1 MVSRGLFY
9 FVTAILF
16 LAGILLIAYQRI
28 TFNIPFT
35 PDVQKEIW
43 TVEAKVEFEPKDN
56 DASEVVL
63 ALPAVQPGFTELKQN
78 TASLGY
84 GVNYVNKDGSNFV
97 EWTKRNPK
105 GLQILYYRADILV
118 DDEAHDSSMI
128 VPALEPNTE
137 PEPYATAMSEIAQI
151 ALQRSSGPFSFA
163 SQVIHEINQDSEITA
178 LLFSKYK
185 RAELLVHIL
194 NVGQV
199 HARTIGVLELR
210 DGRRNQKLKK
220 YVAVFDGTQY
230 RVFDPNSGRTGLDK
244 NQLIWNDNG
253 NSLLDISGGRNARVS
268 FTTLSHSVSAIE
280 AGMRKANINIAAGEE
295 LVPFSLSV
303 LPVEEQS
310 LFKGILLLPIGVVI
324 VVFLRI
330 IVGIK
335 TSGTFMPVLIA
346 MSFLQTS
353 LIVGLLGFVA
363 IVGVGL
369 IVRSWLSHLNLL
381 LVARI
386 SAVIIT
392 VICLIGLVS
401 FFTYKI
407 GLTEGVKITFFPM
420 IILSWTIERMS
431 ILWEEEGYKEV
442 LKQGGGSL
450 FVAVC
455 AYLSMSSFF
464 IQHLSFNF
472 LGLQLVLL
480 SLVLIMGNYT
490 GFRFSEMKR
499 FKSLTTQIKTYR
511 NGDETEQESVRLD
524 RELNEIKSDPHN
536 TYRKWKLE
544 AQEKIRQNELKSNQ
558 QSEQKITEQEKDH
571 E

>member
-1 MVSRGLFY
+1 MISRGLFY
-9 FVTAILF
+9 FVTAVLF
-16 LAGILLIAYQRI
+16 FVGILLVAYQKI
-28 TFNIPFT
+28 TFDVPFV
-35 PDVQKEIW
+35 PDVQKTIW
-43 TVEAKVEFEPKDN
+43 TVEARVEFEPR
-56 DASEVVL
+56 SEQAAEIKF
-63 ALPAVQPGFTELKQN
+63 ALPAVQPGFTQLSQN

-84 GVNYVNKDGSNFV
+84 GVNYLKKDGASYV
-97 EWTKRNPK
+97 EWTKRDAN

-118 DDEAHDSSMI
+118 DDNSNNSSMI
-128 VPALEPNTE
+128 VPALEPNVE
-137 PEPYATAMSEIAQI
+137 SEPYNTAMIEIAQT
-151 ALQRSSGPFSFA
+151 ALSRSSSPYTFA
-163 SQVIHEINQDSEITA
+163 NQVIHELNQDNEITSM
-178 LLFSKYK
+178 LFAKYK

-194 NVGQV
+194 QLGKVQSRV
-199 HARTIGVLELR
+199 IGVLDLK
-210 DGRRNQKLKK
+210 DGRRNQKLKP
-220 YVAVFDGTQY
+220 YVAVFNGTEY
-230 RVFDPNSGRTGLDK
+230 KVFNPQNGTTGLTK
-244 NQLIWNDNG
+244 NQLIWTDNG
-253 NSLLDISGGRNARVS
+253 NSLLDIAGGKNALVS
-268 FTTLSHSVSAIE
+268 FTTISNSVSAIE
-280 AGMRKANINIAAGEE
+280 AGQRKANVDMAAGEE
-295 LVPFSLSV
+295 LVPLSLSA

-310 LFKGILLLPIGVVI
+310 LFKGLLLLPIGVVI

-353 LIVGLLGFVA
+353 LTFGLVGFVS

-392 VICLIGLVS
+392 VIALIGMIS

-407 GLTEGVKITFFPM
+407 GLTEGVKITFYPM

-442 LKQGGGSL
+442 IKQGGGSL

-464 IQHLSFNF
+464 IQHLTFNF
-472 LGLQLVLL
+472 LGIQLILL

-490 GFRFSEMKR
+490 GFRLSELKR
-499 FKSLTTQIKTYR
+499 FKPLAEQIKIYQ
-511 NGDETEQESVRLD
+511 NGDQTEKEADKLSK
-524 RELNEIKSDPHN
+524 ELAKIKSDPHN
-536 TYRKWKLE
+536 TYREWKNE
-544 AQEKIRQNELKSNQ
+544 VQEKLNNDNKSDND
-558 QSEQKITEQEKDH
+558 QK
-571 E
+571 

>member
-1 MVSRGLFY
+1 
-9 FVTAILF
+9 
-16 LAGILLIAYQRI
+16 
-28 TFNIPFT
+28 
-35 PDVQKEIW
+35 
-43 TVEAKVEFEPKDN
+43 
-56 DASEVVL
+56 
-63 ALPAVQPGFTELKQN
+63 
-78 TASLGY
+78 
-84 GVNYVNKDGSNFV
+84 
-97 EWTKRNPK
+97 
-105 GLQILYYRADILV
+105 
-118 DDEAHDSSMI
+118 
-128 VPALEPNTE
+128 
-137 PEPYATAMSEIAQI
+137 
-151 ALQRSSGPFSFA
+151 
-163 SQVIHEINQDSEITA
+163 
-178 LLFSKYK
+178 
-185 RAELLVHIL
+185 
-194 NVGQV
+194 VGQV

-230 RVFDPNSGRTGLDK
+230 RVFDPTTGLTGLK
-244 NQLIWNDNG
+244 PNQLIWNDNG

-268 FTTLSHSVSAIE
+268 FTTLSNNVSAIE

-295 LVPFSLSV
+295 LLPFSLSV

-310 LFKGILLLPIGVVI
+310 LFKGLLLLPIGVLI

-330 IVGIK
+330 IIGIK

-464 IQHLSFNF
+464 IQHLTFNF

-499 FKSLTTQIKTYR
+499 FKSLTAQIKTYH
-511 NGDETEQESVRLD
+511 NGDESEHESVRLKK
-524 RELNEIKSDPHN
+524 ELDEIKSDPHN

-544 AQEKIRQNELKSNQ
+544 AQAKLSDSENKATENDKSSDIKSDSDN
-558 QSEQKITEQEKDH
+558 KKDH